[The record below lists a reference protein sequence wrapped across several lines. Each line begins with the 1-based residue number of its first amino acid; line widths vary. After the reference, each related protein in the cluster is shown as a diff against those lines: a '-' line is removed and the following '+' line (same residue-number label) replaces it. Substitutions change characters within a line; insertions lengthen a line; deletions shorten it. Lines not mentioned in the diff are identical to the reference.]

1 MSTRMRTTR
10 LPMPLRLGD
19 EPWARPAGDAPLR
32 PAPVPPRSSIEAW
45 PEEPPVGFVDRL
57 VAAACELDP
66 NARAEILPADHE
78 TPMARRL
85 RERLASSASHPAPRT
100 QEEPAHVQP

>member
-1 MSTRMRTTR
+1 MSRAAVLHRPIR
-10 LPMPLRLGD
+10 LDDVSVAPP
-19 EPWARPAGDAPLR
+19 PAAAAAGA
-32 PAPVPPRSSIEAW
+32 I
-45 PEEPPVGFVDRL
+45 EPPLGLVDRL

-100 QEEPAHVQP
+100 QEEPAHVRP